1 MRRSN
6 MRKILGI
13 GIIGLIVI
21 VFGLYNI
28 KNNFASTDEWI
39 YYTNAVT
46 NGEYDNDG
54 NEIQRGLCRIHRKTG
69 KQELVW
75 NGGYCT
81 YIVTDQAVYIEDN
94 ATGISRRQPFKTNL

>member
-1 MRRSN
+1 MRHSN
-6 MRKILGI
+6 MGKILGI
-13 GIIGLIVI
+13 GIIGLIMI
-21 VFGLYNI
+21 VFGLYSI
-28 KNNFASTDEWI
+28 KNSFVSTDEWI

-94 ATGISRRQPFKTNL
+94 ATGI